1 MSYAQSAKVKAAAE
15 LELRDRAMRGL
26 YGSNL
31 EAYLSTEKE
40 VLLTGPA
47 GTGKSTTWLK
57 RMHDDARNYPR
68 SRQLI
73 LRETR
78 VSLTTT
84 GLVTFEDYVLG
95 PDNPLVVNGPSRA
108 HRDSYKYPNG
118 SEIVVGGMDNPTKH
132 MSSDYD
138 RIFFQ
143 EAIEGTLNGWESL
156 TTRLRHGCLPVQ
168 QIVADTNP
176 SYPDHWLKARCDSG
190 LTRLIQAYH
199 QDNPRWFNH
208 KAGEWTEEGLAYLET
223 LMALTGVRGLRLYKG
238 LWVQA
243 EGVVY
248 DNFDEALN
256 VTTDAEYDPS
266 KPVNWAMD
274 DGYAYGQ
281 GPGTLSYHPRV
292 VLFVQEDGRGG
303 ITVFDEYNA
312 TQELEEKTI
321 EHALERGYPTPE
333 SVYLDSSAA
342 QLRGRLWAQGMYVV
356 PSTHEVLEG
365 VKNVRRM
372 VCDAN
377 GVRLIRIHPRCR
389 QLIGEFQKYE
399 YDANSTVAK
408 AGERRPKKLD
418 DHNMDAIR
426 YYCHHLRYD

>member
-1 MSYAQSAKVKAAAE
+1 MNSTPLVKLKAAAE
-15 LELRDRAMRGL
+15 LERRKRSRVQF

-31 EAYLSTEKE
+31 AAQSANEKE
-40 VLLTGPA
+40 VLISGPA
-47 GTGKSTTWLK
+47 GTGKSTAWLH
-57 RMHDDARNYPR
+57 RMHNDARNYPL

-78 VSLTTT
+78 VSLTTS
-84 GLVTFEDYVLG
+84 GLVTFETFVLG
-95 PDNPLVVNGPSRA
+95 RDNPLVTNGPSRA
-108 HRDSYKYPNG
+108 HRDSYVYPNG
-118 SEIVVGGMDNPTKH
+118 SEIVIGGLDNPTKY
-132 MSSDYD
+132 MSTDYD
-138 RIFFQ
+138 RVFFQ
-143 EAIEGTLNGWESL
+143 EAIEGQLAAWEEL
-156 TTRLRHGCLPVQ
+156 TTRLRNGRLPVQ
-168 QIVADTNP
+168 QLVADTNP

-190 LTRLIQAYH
+190 QTRMIQAYH
-199 QDNPRWFNH
+199 EDNPRWFNH
-208 KAGEWTEEGLAYLET
+208 ETGEWTPEGDAYLGT
-223 LMALTGVRGLRLYKG
+223 LDSLTGIRYMRLRKG
-238 LWVQA
+238 LWVQG

-256 VTTDAEYDPS
+256 VTDTAEYDPS
-266 KPVNWAMD
+266 KPVYWGMD

-303 ITVFDEYNA
+303 ITVFNEYNA
-312 TQELEEKTI
+312 TQELEEETI
-321 EHALERGYPTPE
+321 RKCLEAGYPAPDQ
-333 SVYLDSSAA
+333 VYLDSSAA
-342 QLRGRLWAQGMYVV
+342 QLKGRLWAQGMYVV

-377 GVRLIRIHPRCR
+377 GQRLIRIHPRCKN
-389 QLIGEFQKYE
+389 LIAEFQKYE

-408 AGERRPKKLD
+408 VGERRPKKLD
-418 DHNMDAIR
+418 DHNLDAIR